1 MDIQSVREAF
11 PILNQDVN
19 GHPLV
24 YLDSSATSQKPI
36 AVIEAIDE
44 YYRLHNSNVHR
55 GVHTLGSRATDLY
68 EGAREK
74 VRNFINANS
83 TKEIIFNRGTT
94 TAINIVAQS
103 YGLANVKEGDEI
115 VITQMEHHSNIIPWQ
130 QVAKRTGAKLKFIPL
145 QSDGTITLENTRE
158 TITNK
163 TKIVAI
169 AHVSNVLGT
178 VNPVKEITKI
188 AHENDAVI
196 LIDGAQAVPHM
207 KVDVQDINCD
217 FYAFSGH
224 KMLAPTGI
232 GTLYGKEALLKEM
245 EPVEFGGEMIDFV
258 ELYDSTWKE
267 LPWRLEG
274 VTPIIAGS
282 VGHGAAIDFLTEI
295 GMDKI

>member
-130 QVAKRTGAKLKFIPL
+130 QVAKRTGATLKFIPL
-145 QSDGTITLENTRE
+145 QSDGTITLEDARE
-158 TITNK
+158 
-163 TKIVAI
+163 
-169 AHVSNVLGT
+169 
-178 VNPVKEITKI
+178 
-188 AHENDAVI
+188 
-196 LIDGAQAVPHM
+196 
-207 KVDVQDINCD
+207 
-217 FYAFSGH
+217 
-224 KMLAPTGI
+224 
-232 GTLYGKEALLKEM
+232 
-245 EPVEFGGEMIDFV
+245 
-258 ELYDSTWKE
+258 
-267 LPWRLEG
+267 
-274 VTPIIAGS
+274 
-282 VGHGAAIDFLTEI
+282 
-295 GMDKI
+295 

>member
-130 QVAKRTGAKLKFIPL
+130 QVAKRTGATLKFIPL
-145 QSDGTITLENTRE
+145 QSDGTITLEDARE

-217 FYAFSGH
+217 FYA
-224 KMLAPTGI
+224 
-232 GTLYGKEALLKEM
+232 
-245 EPVEFGGEMIDFV
+245 
-258 ELYDSTWKE
+258 
-267 LPWRLEG
+267 
-274 VTPIIAGS
+274 
-282 VGHGAAIDFLTEI
+282 
-295 GMDKI
+295 